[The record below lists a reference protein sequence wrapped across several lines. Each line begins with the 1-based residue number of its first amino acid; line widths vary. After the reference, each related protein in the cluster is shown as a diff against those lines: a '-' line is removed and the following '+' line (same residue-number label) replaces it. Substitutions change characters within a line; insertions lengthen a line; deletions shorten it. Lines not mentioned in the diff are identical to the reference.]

1 MKININIRVYLGLL
15 LRYVWLLL
23 LAFVVALVGS
33 YFMYEYPKQPV
44 YTSQATMYVKSSSE
58 IDQKY
63 YSSAESYAAQAL
75 IKTCSVAVKSDTV
88 ATQIQEKLA
97 DTYPELSAAMIK
109 GCMNIDSVN
118 ETEIMSITATTGD
131 PKLSVDIC
139 NAAMDVVPQMLLDVI
154 EVGKANVLDRA
165 TYAVTSNVPSFRTP
179 ILYGVM
185 AAVAVAGIIFLIFI
199 LDTRIKSSEEI
210 VKMYKLPVLGE
221 IPNFN
226 QSSGKRYGRY
236 GRYARYSNYMSY
248 GTKEEK

>member
-1 MKININIRVYLGLL
+1 MKININIRAYLGLL

-44 YTSQATMYVKSSSE
+44 YTSQATMYVKSSE
-58 IDQKY
+58 IDQTY

-88 ATQIQEKLA
+88 ATQIQEKLT

-118 ETEIMSITATTGD
+118 ETEIMSITATTSD

-179 ILYGVM
+179 ILYGFM

-210 VKMYKLPVLGE
+210 VTMYKLPVLGE

-236 GRYARYSNYMSY
+236 GRYARYSNYTSY
-248 GTKEEK
+248 GTKEEN